1 MKEIYE
7 IPSIEVTKFE
17 NSDSVIM
24 MSNVDTDIDNEDEDP
39 GWDD

>member
-24 MSNVDTDIDNEDEDP
+24 MSNVDTDIDNEGGDP

>member
-24 MSNVDTDIDNEDEDP
+24 MSNVDTDIDNEGGDH

>member
-24 MSNVDTDIDNEDEDP
+24 MSNVDTDIDNEDGDP